1 MATFGEFTVAR
12 LGMIA
17 SQMALNVTGQNISN
31 INTMGYTRQQ
41 LDQYSFITNGSGL
54 YHSNSSANV
63 GSGVML
69 AGVSQLRDPYLDIRF
84 RKEMASVGSTDAT
97 LNVLDQLQS
106 VINNVNK
113 EGIVTQLQDLFGRIS
128 ELANHVGEQEFET
141 LMRESA
147 QDLCTLLNANA
158 SKLQQV
164 YDNMIQQYDED
175 IQDAN
180 NILTKIQ
187 ELNEQIRI
195 ADINGD
201 SALELR
207 DQRNLLID
215 SLSEYMKIDV
225 TYGKE
230 DVGAGFEV
238 EKLTIKMVNAETG
251 KPGQT
256 LIDGISRADL
266 TLTDSEEM
274 LLNIG
279 ELFDPDGIQTSDTN
293 SRFLISGLRFDKNA
307 TGGAQNITVKY
318 TDANGVEQTV
328 TVPFIVTAPG
338 DPVPTVDDAR
348 RQTLES
354 LKAALEGE
362 TAFQDALGNPLFDIT
377 VTDYGISMVSK
388 VKGADAISITSM
400 ELDTNA
406 EVSFFSQKS
415 TPAVVSNEGDIKN
428 GMGYGALE
436 STRQMLVGAGEFS
449 TVDGY
454 ENIRGIPYYMRSL
467 DMLANKLAT
476 EMNRVNTTD
485 ADGNSM
491 VDKTINGVDN
501 PNYVEGAGNLFVA
514 AGDDP
519 DNPTKLITAANISV
533 SEKWQKGETTIV
545 PSTKPDA
552 VSTENDNIN
561 RFLNILNEAYGY
573 KATDVVR
580 PDDTSFTSGA
590 LTQDGTVADGTPLK
604 AQITYLDSMNQKHTV
619 EVEFNAGADADA
631 TLANLQAAIAGKT
644 ELGDFTPVVDTTGD
658 KIIMTATN
666 GDVSNGELCSM
677 VTDIQITGAD
687 DQPAAGLTMGAGTID
702 AGEVTTANIYKGN
715 IESGYSNMEGV
726 LGSHINTTSTIYETY
741 ATAADEINTSRDSVS
756 GVDLNDEGINLLQY
770 QKSFAAA
777 CRLMTALDEAMDK
790 VINGMG
796 IVGR

>member
-175 IQDAN
+175 VQDAN

-207 DQRNLLID
+207 DQRNTLID

-230 DVGAGFEV
+230 NVGAGFEV

-307 TGGAQNITVKY
+307 TGGVQNITVKY
-318 TDANGVEQTV
+318 TDASGVEQTV
-328 TVPFIVTAPG
+328 TVPFTATAPG
-338 DPVPTVDDAR
+338 DPAPTVDDAR

-362 TAFQDALGNPLFDIT
+362 TAFQDALGDPLFDIT

-388 VKGADAISITSM
+388 DKGADAINITGM
-400 ELDTNA
+400 ELDANA
-406 EVSFFSQKS
+406 DISFSSQKA

-454 ENIRGIPYYMRSL
+454 ANIRGIPYYMRSL

-485 ADGNSM
+485 ATGATM
-491 VDKTINGVDN
+491 VGTID
-501 PNYVEGAGNLFVA
+501 GAGNLFVA
-514 AGDDP
+514 SGDNPDDP
-519 DNPTKLITAANISV
+519 SKLITAANISV
-533 SEKWQKGETTIV
+533 SEKWQNGETNVV

-590 LTQDGTVADGTPLK
+590 LTQDGTVADGTALK

-619 EVEFNAGADADA
+619 EVEFNAGADAGV

-644 ELGDFTPVVDTTGD
+644 ELDDFTPVVGATGD
-658 KIIMTATN
+658 KIIMTAIN
-666 GDVSNGELCSM
+666 GNVSNGELCSM

-702 AGEVTTANIYKGN
+702 AGEVTTANIYTGN

>member
-175 IQDAN
+175 VQDAN

-238 EKLTIKMVNAETG
+238 EKLTIKLVNAETG

-318 TDANGVEQTV
+318 TDASGVEQTV
-328 TVPFIVTAPG
+328 TVPFTATAPG
-338 DPVPTVDDAR
+338 DPAPTVDDAR

-362 TAFQDALGNPLFDIT
+362 TAFQDALGDPLFDIT

-388 VKGADAISITSM
+388 DKGAGAINITGM
-400 ELDTNA
+400 ELDANA
-406 EVSFFSQKS
+406 DISFSSQKA
-415 TPAVVSNEGDIKN
+415 TPAVVSNEGDIEN

-561 RFLNILNEAYGY
+561 RFLNILNEAYSY

-580 PDDTSFTSGA
+580 PNNTSFTSGA
-590 LTQDGTVADGTPLK
+590 LTQDGTVADGTALK

-631 TLANLQAAIAGKT
+631 TLANLQTAIAGKT
-644 ELGDFTPVVDTTGD
+644 ELGVFTPVVDTTGD

-666 GDVSNGELCSM
+666 GNVSNGELCSM

-702 AGEVTTANIYKGN
+702 AGEVTTANIYTGN